1 MVTLTED
8 QFARYRGQSGQLVAD
23 LDFHLASTREVA
35 ALPFAPGAA
44 HDDGVSRFEIVS
56 VQPRTEGRDVTL
68 RRWRVRS
75 LLSTGNPPSRFF
87 ALRNRARGEALMG
100 SVDFSNV
107 GDAPLGSSPAMERL
121 RFPLGLVMGLYAAAP
136 VGDGFSAGTM
146 FVRFPSPNSKLAP
159 IDQAWFDG
167 AELVILDSEWT
178 GIVTR
183 PFTIQQF
190 QLPAN

>member
-1 MVTLTED
+1 
-8 QFARYRGQSGQLVAD
+8 
-23 LDFHLASTREVA
+23 
-35 ALPFAPGAA
+35 
-44 HDDGVSRFEIVS
+44 
-56 VQPRTEGRDVTL
+56 
-68 RRWRVRS
+68 
-75 LLSTGNPPSRFF
+75 
-87 ALRNRARGEALMG
+87 MG